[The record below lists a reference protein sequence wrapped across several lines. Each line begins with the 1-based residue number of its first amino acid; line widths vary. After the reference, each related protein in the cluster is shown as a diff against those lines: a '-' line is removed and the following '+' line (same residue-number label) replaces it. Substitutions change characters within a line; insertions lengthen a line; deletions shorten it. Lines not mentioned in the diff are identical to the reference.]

1 MHTSVRLLAFVIGA
15 AFATPVLAQNS
26 PSLDCQR
33 SFGFRVDTSNLIGDT
48 ICSSKANDFLD
59 SIENFSGSNR
69 AYTPTSSALML
80 GKFADVGIVL
90 SYAANSTRLNYNF
103 VELGESGNFT
113 GPTRIDSQDQFED
126 FVKNNDILG
135 RMLRYQAQHS
145 ATSPI
150 TGVGGI
156 ITLAGMQDFS
166 TSFDTMSKIAALGAA
181 GNNNLVGEGGNNN
194 LIGVG
199 LSYGNYSVSGSA
211 DRISTTS
218 LPLSYTIRNDID
230 PRRQLVLSVPLT
242 LVSTG
247 GAKTVQGS
255 FGLAYRVP
263 LSDNWT
269 LTPGARYGIV
279 ASKDRATLATVM
291 SANLASTY
299 AIPMN
304 GYALAVGNMIGYYK
318 TGKFSSGDYSI
329 APDIALKMMR
339 NGIMASM
346 PTTMF
351 GPKMAAEFS
360 LIDMR
365 YIGDK
370 PFLDNTQEISFT
382 VGTNRNAANART
394 FVRAGLSYLRGKN
407 TQGLSVNLGYW
418 F

>member
-1 MHTSVRLLAFVIGA
+1 MSMHTSVRPLAFVIGA
-15 AFATPVLAQNS
+15 AFATPVLAQNT
-26 PSLDCQR
+26 PPLDCQR
-33 SFGFRVDTSNLIGDT
+33 SFALRADTNGRIGNT
-48 ICSSKANDFLD
+48 ICGAKADQFLD
-59 SIENFSGSNR
+59 ALENLGDSNI
-69 AYTPTSSALML
+69 AYTLTSSALVQ
-80 GKFADVGIVL
+80 GKFADVGLIL
-90 SYAANSTRLNYNF
+90 SYAANSTKLSYNF
-103 VELGESGNFT
+103 IELGESGSFT
-113 GPTRIDSQDQFED
+113 GPTRVDSQDQFED
-126 FVKNNDILG
+126 FVKKTDIIG
-135 RMLRYQAQHS
+135 RILRYQAQHS
-145 ATSPI
+145 ATSAI
-150 TGVGGI
+150 TGVGGV
-156 ITLAGMQDFS
+156 ITMAGMQDFN
-166 TSFDTMSKIAALGAA
+166 TSFDTMSKLAASGD
-181 GNNNLVGEGGNNN
+181 GGSNNN

-211 DRISTTS
+211 DRLKTTS

-242 LVSTG
+242 LVSIG
-247 GAKTVQGS
+247 GAQSVQGS
-255 FGLAYRVP
+255 MGIAYRVP

-299 AIPMN
+299 AIPMD
-304 GYALAVGNMIGYYK
+304 GFALGIGNMIGYYK
-318 TGKFSSGDYSI
+318 TGKFSGSDYAV
-329 APDIALKMMR
+329 APDIALTMMR

-346 PTTMF
+346 PTAMF

-407 TQGLSVNLGYW
+407 TRGLSVNLGYW

>member
-1 MHTSVRLLAFVIGA
+1 MSMHTSVRLLAFVIGA
-15 AFATPVLAQNS
+15 AFATPVFAQNS
-26 PSLDCQR
+26 PPLNCQR

-126 FVKNNDILG
+126 FVKNNDILA
-135 RMLRYQAQHS
+135 RMLRYQTQHS

-166 TSFDTMSKIAALGAA
+166 TSFDTMSKIAASS
-181 GNNNLVGEGGNNN
+181 EGGNNN

-255 FGLAYRVP
+255 LGLAYRVP

-339 NGIMASM
+339 NGILASM

-370 PFLDNTQEISFT
+370 PFLDNTQEIGFT

-407 TQGLSVNLGYW
+407 TRGLSANLGYW